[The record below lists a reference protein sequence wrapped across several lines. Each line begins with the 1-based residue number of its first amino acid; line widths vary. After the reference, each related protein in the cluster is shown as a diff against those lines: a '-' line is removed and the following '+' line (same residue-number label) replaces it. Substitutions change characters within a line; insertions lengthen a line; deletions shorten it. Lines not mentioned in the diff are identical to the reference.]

1 MCGKDVNQTWQGMRA
16 FLLVNETFTL
26 LMFLSLSFDL
36 LISMTGKGASRHP
49 MRKVRLLASCTTN
62 ARGEEVSMLSVV

>member
-16 FLLVNETFTL
+16 FLLVKETFTL

-36 LISMTGKGASRHP
+36 FFSMTG
-49 MRKVRLLASCTTN
+49 
-62 ARGEEVSMLSVV
+62 